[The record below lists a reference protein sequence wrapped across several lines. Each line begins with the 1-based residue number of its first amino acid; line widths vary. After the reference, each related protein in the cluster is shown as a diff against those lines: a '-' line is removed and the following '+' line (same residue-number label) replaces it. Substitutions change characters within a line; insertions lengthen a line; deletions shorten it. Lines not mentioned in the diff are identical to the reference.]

1 VQITIA
7 SLRDGQVEPPF
18 HSPSS
23 GRAGWGFSL
32 LAALADPTRPR
43 FRSATLPEVGEA
55 CVACLAALVSALLRT
70 RLRAHHEEEI
80 PVPQISAA
88 LRHEVAVANRILG
101 HEGVID
107 AFGHVSLRHPERPDR
122 YLLSRSRA
130 PALVEPDDILEF
142 TLDSEPV
149 EPPTVQLYAERVIH
163 GEIYKARPDVIA
175 VCHHHS
181 AAIMPFAISG
191 EPIVPVFHLGAAMG
205 PVAPF
210 WDSRDDF
217 GDTNLLVVKPEE
229 GASLARA
236 LGEHAIVLMRRHGA
250 TVVANSLRELVFRSI
265 YSCDNARYLSEA
277 KRLGNF
283 GPLSPG
289 EIAMAQEL
297 YQRPNTH
304 TRAWEYWA
312 MRLAKRGEMPPAPK
326 AKKTAPKAVPKAAAA
341 KKKAAAKPQTSRGRK
356 RR

>member
-1 VQITIA
+1 
-7 SLRDGQVEPPF
+7 
-18 HSPSS
+18 
-23 GRAGWGFSL
+23 
-32 LAALADPTRPR
+32 
-43 FRSATLPEVGEA
+43 
-55 CVACLAALVSALLRT
+55 
-70 RLRAHHEEEI
+70 
-80 PVPQISAA
+80 VPQISAE
-88 LRHEVAVANRILG
+88 LRHELAVANRILG

-107 AFGHVSLRHPERPDR
+107 AFGHVSLRHPDRPDR

-191 EPIVPVFHLGAAMG
+191 EAIVPVFHLGAAMG

-236 LGEHAIVLMRRHGA
+236 LGKHSMVLMRRHGA
-250 TVVANSLRELVFRSI
+250 TVVGASLRELVFRSI

-297 YQRPNTH
+297 YARPNTH
-304 TRAWEYWA
+304 SRAWEYWA
-312 MRLAKRGEMPPAPK
+312 VRLEKRGEMPVLKVEAAPK
-326 AKKTAPKAVPKAAAA
+326 ARSASTPKKAAPKAAAV
-341 KKKAAAKPQTSRGRK
+341 KKKAAAKPRAAKGRK